1 MNGSLRVGADGI
13 TRCWWCGDDEQYQR
27 YHDTE
32 WGWALHGENK
42 VFEKL
47 ILEGM
52 QAGLSWIT
60 ILRKRENFRSAFM
73 NFDIDVVAAF
83 NDEDIARLMGD
94 AGIVRNRAKIEAAIG
109 NARAAQNM
117 IAEGQS
123 LDALCWSF
131 APAARGRMLTVKDE
145 IAGHVPESKALSKE
159 LLKRGFRFV
168 GPTTMYAFMQ
178 SSGMVND
185 HLEGCERLPA
195 NERNTEKIKPKT
207 NSKTNSKTN
216 KARE

>member
-1 MNGSLRVGADGI
+1 MNGSLRVGSDGVN
-13 TRCWWCGDDEQYQR
+13 RCWWCGDDQLYQE

-60 ILRKRENFRSAFM
+60 ILRKRENFRLAFR
-73 NFDIDVVAAF
+73 NFDIDTVAAF
-83 NDEDIARLMGD
+83 DDHDVARLMDD

-109 NARAAQNM
+109 NARASQKM
-117 IAEGQS
+117 LAEGQS

-131 APAARGRMLTVKDE
+131 APPPRGRMLTVADE
-145 IAGHVPESKALSKE
+145 IDGQIPESKALSKE

-185 HLEGCERLPA
+185 HIEGCERLP
-195 NERNTEKIKPKT
+195 ELPKPNAK
-207 NSKTNSKTN
+207 KPRK
-216 KARE
+216 